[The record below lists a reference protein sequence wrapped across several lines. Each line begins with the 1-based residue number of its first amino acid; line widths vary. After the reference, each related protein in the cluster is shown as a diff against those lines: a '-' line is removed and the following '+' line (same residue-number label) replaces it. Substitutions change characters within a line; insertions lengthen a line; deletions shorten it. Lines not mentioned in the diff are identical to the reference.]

1 MSRTAAHAV
10 RVIALLALVIA
21 GSAWV
26 ITDRAVTLRIDGVT
40 RTMHTH
46 ASDVESM
53 LDNAGIDVGAH
64 DVLTP
69 DGETRL
75 ERGAEVILDRGRQL
89 RVTVDGVTRREW
101 VTARTVAD
109 ALKELGLDRDRLRLS
124 ASRSTRLPLKGFA
137 VRVNTEK
144 TVTLVA
150 DKKRDK
156 VTTYAA
162 TVAELL
168 DERAV
173 ALAEKD
179 LTEPERDKSIADGGT
194 VTVRRITVK
203 TATETVDVPA
213 PVTKKTDADLMLD
226 QKKVLEPGRAGRV
239 TRTVEHLY
247 SDGVLTKTNVLT
259 STTLT
264 APKPKVIVS
273 GSTPYPPDDTG
284 LNWDGLAQCESG
296 GRPNVVSSGG
306 TYHGLYQFNV
316 EMWHRMGGIGLPSEA
331 TPREQT
337 YRAIKLYK
345 AAGRG
350 QWPHCGVNL

>member
-1 MSRTAAHAV
+1 
-10 RVIALLALVIA
+10 VIALLAVVLA
-21 GSAWV
+21 GIGWV
-26 ITDRAVTLRIDGVT
+26 VTDRAVTLRIDGVT
-40 RTMHTH
+40 RTVHTH
-46 ASDVESM
+46 AADVGGM
-53 LDNAGIDVGAH
+53 LDTAGIDVGAH

-69 DGETRL
+69 GPNTPL

-89 RVTVDGVTRREW
+89 TLTVDGKTRREW
-101 VTARTVAD
+101 VTARTVED
-109 ALKELGLDRDRLRLS
+109 ALVDLGLDQQRMRLS
-124 ASRSTRLPLKGFA
+124 ASRSTRLPLSGFA
-137 VRVNTEK
+137 VKVNTEK
-144 TVTLVA
+144 NVTLTA
-150 DKKRDK
+150 DKKSDK

-168 DERAV
+168 DERQV
-173 ALAEKD
+173 TLAEKD
-179 LTEPERDKSIADGGT
+179 LTEPARDAGIADGGT

-213 PVTKKTDADLMLD
+213 PVTKRTSDDLMLD
-226 QKKVLEPGRAGRV
+226 QKKVLEAGRAGRV
-239 TRTVEHLY
+239 TRTVEYLY
-247 SDGVLTKTNVLT
+247 ADGVLAKTNVL
-259 STTLT
+259 SSKTLV
-264 APKPKVIVS
+264 APQPRVVVS
-273 GSTPYPPDDTG
+273 GAKPYPADDTG

-296 GRPNVVSSGG
+296 GRPNAVSSGG

-316 EMWHRMGGIGLPSEA
+316 EMWHRMGGLGLPSEA